1 MQTYLIP
8 EIYAEDY
15 QSHFICGLE
24 TTGQEGVLEF
34 ISGHRQAFPDW
45 TEKVVDIVAE
55 GDRVV
60 TRYISTGTHEDEFQ
74 DCGDRA
80 KDNYFRSLN
89 PPGPEWENS

>member
-1 MQTYLIP
+1 MVITHTFFITSAISVNQIQDALLELQTYLIP

-45 TEKVVDIVAE
+45 TEKVVDIVAD

-60 TRYISTGTHEDEFQ
+60 THYISPGTHEDEF
-74 DCGDRA
+74 
-80 KDNYFRSLN
+80 
-89 PPGPEWENS
+89 